1 MNNILKK
8 LTSTLL
14 LGTMLVYTTSPVFAF
29 TKDETVYSKLDV
41 NGKNYNTIVNNHI
54 VNSEQVEF
62 INDLSDLLN
71 IINTN
76 GDETFTQNGNN
87 LIWSANG
94 NDIYYQGET
103 QKELPVECKIKY
115 ELDGKEISANEI
127 VGKAGTVKIILE
139 YVNKDAHTVI
149 INGKSETLYT
159 PFVVLCGTIINNEN
173 NKNITISSGK
183 LIDDGTKTI
192 ALGIATPGLQESLN
206 LAKSTIDIPSS
217 IEITMD
223 AKDFELGTMITYI
236 TPKII
241 NDEDLNIF
249 DKVDY
254 IFTQVDTLQSSS
266 HQLVEGANTL
276 KEGTQTYSEKFSEFN
291 GAVKQISDGIIY
303 ANSNYS
309 KIDDGIATLN
319 QKAPT
324 LVYSVQNLS
333 DGIGKV
339 SGALNTINSSLSAVP
354 DTQVVDS
361 INQIVDGINP
371 IISGLNSV
379 SSTDNSSKIATLEGL
394 IQLNTNEIK
403 KLTTLNTSLETQK
416 NLLTSSATIDQTE
429 IASVITT
436 LDSQIAENTVLIGK
450 LTANNQAHQTT
461 ITTLQATDG
470 TQMTALV
477 NGLNTIQS
485 GLSKLLPGI
494 KGIYSLK
501 PAINQLADSSTLL
514 ADGANKLTEGTEQLT
529 DGINSLADGSAQMKS
544 GLTTL
549 SSGAKQLSNA
559 SNQLTDGANTISTGA
574 TTLSEGMTKFN
585 DEGINKIC
593 NYINGN
599 LRDIKVR
606 VEKLQDLSNEY
617 NTFSMLNEND
627 KGIVKFILITDSLSK
642 NSITKEND
650 DKKDDE

>member
-87 LIWSANG
+87 LIWYANG

-139 YVNKDAHTVI
+139 YVNKDAHNVI

-206 LAKSTIDIPSS
+206 LSKSTIDIPSS

-249 DKVDY
+249 DKVDD